1 MTPSCTLVVRSGPSA
16 GQEFEIDREL
26 ILGRRDADLAI
37 ADDELSRRH
46 AAVRPADAGVV
57 VEDLGSLNGTFVDG
71 VRIKGAV
78 TLTAE
83 ATVRVGRSEMTV
95 RVPAAAEPESEPE
108 PEPASASQAAADPGR
123 TRLAS
128 TLPPQPDAPAA
139 APDAPVAIPQPEVTR
154 VRAVPS
160 ADPPAEPPP
169 EPDAPAAIPD
179 APAAIPQPQV
189 TRVRQVPSVEPPAEP
204 PAEPDA
210 PAAIPQPQVTRVR
223 QVPAAE
229 PPAAIPQ
236 PEVTRV
242 RAVVSPQ
249 ASGDEPARKRSN
261 PFKRLL
267 ARLRGGGG
275 GKGAEQ

>member
-16 GQEFEIDREL
+16 GQEFEIDHEL
-26 ILGRRDADLAI
+26 VLGRRDADLTI

-95 RVPAAAEPESEPE
+95 RVPAAAEPEPASEP
-108 PEPASASQAAADPGR
+108 QAAADPGR

-128 TLPPQPDAPAA
+128 TLPPQPGAPAA
-139 APDAPVAIPQPEVTR
+139 APDA
-154 VRAVPS
+154 
-160 ADPPAEPPP
+160 EPTAP
-169 EPDAPAAIPD
+169 EPH

-189 TRVRQVPSVEPPAEP
+189 TRVRQVPSAEPPAEAAP
-204 PAEPDA
+204 DAEPDA

-223 QVPAAE
+223 QVPSAE
-229 PPAAIPQ
+229 PPAEAQPPAAIPQ

-242 RAVVSPQ
+242 RAVVSPPT
-249 ASGDEPARKRSN
+249 SGDEPAPKRPN